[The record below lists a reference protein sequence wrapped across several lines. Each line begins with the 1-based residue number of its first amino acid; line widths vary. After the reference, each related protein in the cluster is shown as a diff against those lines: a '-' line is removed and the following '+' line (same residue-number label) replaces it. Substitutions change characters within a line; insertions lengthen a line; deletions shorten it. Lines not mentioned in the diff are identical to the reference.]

1 MTQCANLRGASS
13 HAISWEAIEALLH
26 RVRKPGRYVGGEVNA
41 IHKPWETT
49 DIHVCLAFPDIYDLG
64 MSNFALAIF
73 YDLLNAQ
80 PDVLAERT
88 YLPAP
93 DMIAQM
99 RDVGMPLYALES
111 YRPVAAF
118 DILAISTAYEQL
130 YTNALEL
137 LDLSGI
143 PLRATDRD
151 AAHPLIVGGGHGT
164 FNPEPV
170 TDFFDVFV
178 IGEAEEVL
186 LELVQTWHRHRHL
199 PREAQLRALL
209 GVPGLYIPRFYQSTG
224 ESGAVIPT
232 DDAPARV
239 LKRLLP
245 ALPPTPIRQLV
256 PNVEVIHNR
265 AVVEIQRGCT
275 RGCRFCQAGSIT
287 RPVRERPAAEIVDT
301 IAAILDATGYEEVA
315 LLSLSSA
322 DHSEIK
328 PMLENILERFKGRHL
343 SISLPSLRI
352 ESFSVDL
359 ADMLSRGRRSGFTFA
374 PEAGSDAL
382 RHRINKDIATEDLL
396 AVAEEV
402 FTRGWRTLK
411 LYFMLGLPGETDED
425 IEAIIDLAH
434 RVRRLGL
441 DIGGRKTEIHVS
453 VSTFVPKPHTTF
465 QWAPLADRA
474 TVERRQ
480 ALLRKRLRG
489 RPGSP
494 GRGLRLS
501 WNAYDGTRLEAL
513 LARGDRR
520 LNAVIEAAWRHGAR
534 FDAWDEWCSL
544 EAWERAFEETGIDV
558 DEAIYR
564 PRAEDEPLPW
574 DHLHSGVEKR
584 FFLRDYRRSQA
595 GELLSDC
602 RDGCHACGILVNY
615 PGMWTEEWGCPGPE
629 VGSRE

>member
-1 MTQCANLRGASS
+1 MTHTHSPIA
-13 HAISWEAIEALLH
+13 WEDIEALLH
-26 RVRKPGRYVGGEVNA
+26 RVQKPGRYVGGEVNA

-49 DIHVCLAFPDIYDLG
+49 NTRVCLAFPDIYDLG

-73 YDLLNAQ
+73 YELLNAR

-99 RDVGMPLYALES
+99 CQARLPLYALES
-111 YRPVAAF
+111 YRSVAAF

-130 YTNALEL
+130 YTNSLEL

-143 PLRATDRD
+143 PLRAADRD
-151 AAHPLIVGGGHGT
+151 ATHPLIVGGGHGT

-170 TDFFDVFV
+170 ADFFDVFV
-178 IGEAEEVL
+178 IGEAEAVL
-186 LELVQTWHRHRHL
+186 LELIDTWQAHRHL
-199 PREAQLRALL
+199 PREGQLRALL
-209 GVPGLYIPRFYQSTG
+209 DVPGLYIPRFYQPTG
-224 ESGAVIPT
+224 ESGAVAPT
-232 DDAPARV
+232 DPAAPARI

-245 ALPPTPIRQLV
+245 TLPPTPIRQLV
-256 PNVEVIHNR
+256 PNVEVTHNR

-287 RPVRERPAAEIVDT
+287 RPVRERPAAEIVESVT
-301 IAAILDATGYEEVA
+301 AILDTTGYEEVA

-328 PMLENILERFKGRHL
+328 PLLEALLERFAGRHV

-359 ADMLSRGRRSGFTFA
+359 ADMLSQGRRSGFTFA

-382 RHRINKDIATEDLL
+382 RRRINKDIATEDLL
-396 AVAEEV
+396 AVATEV

-465 QWAPLADRA
+465 QWAALADRD

-480 ALLRKRLRG
+480 SLLRERLR
-489 RPGSP
+489 

-501 WNAYDGTRLEAL
+501 WNQYDGTRLEAL

-520 LNAVIEAAWRHGAR
+520 LNAVVEAAWRNGAR
-534 FDAWDEWCSL
+534 FDAWDEWRSL
-544 EAWERAFEETGIDV
+544 EAWECAFEETGFDV
-558 DEAIYR
+558 DAALYR
-564 PRAEDEPLPW
+564 SRAVDEPLPW

-584 FFLRDYRRSQA
+584 FLQRDSRRSQA
-595 GELLSDC
+595 GELLDDC
-602 RDGCHACGILVNY
+602 RDQCHACGILANY
-615 PGMWTEEWGCPGPE
+615 PGMWTAEWECPE
-629 VGSRE
+629 R

>member
-1 MTQCANLRGASS
+1 LTTTQPIA
-13 HAISWEAIEALLH
+13 WEAIEALLH
-26 RVRKPGRYVGGEVNA
+26 RVQKPGRYVGGEVNA
-41 IHKPWETT
+41 AVSAVARNGNVAIHKSWETT
-49 DIHVCLAFPDIYDLG
+49 DIHICLAFPDVYDLG
-64 MSNFALAIF
+64 MSNFALAIL

-80 PDVLAERT
+80 SGVLAERT

-99 RDVGMPLYALES
+99 RGAGMPLYALES
-111 YRPVAAF
+111 YRPVGAF

-130 YTNALEL
+130 YTNVLEL
-137 LDLSGI
+137 LDLAGI

-151 AAHPLIVGGGHGT
+151 ATHPLIVGGGHGT

-170 TDFFDVFV
+170 ADFFGVFV
-178 IGEAEEVL
+178 IGEAEAVL
-186 LELVQTWHRHRHL
+186 LELVQTWRLHRHL

-209 GVPGLYIPRFYQSTG
+209 DVPGLYIPRFYRQD
-224 ESGAVIPT
+224 EVSGAVIPT
-232 DDAPARV
+232 DVAAPTRI

-245 ALPPTPIRQLV
+245 MLPPTPIRQLV
-256 PNVEVIHNR
+256 PNVEVTHNR

-287 RPVRERPAAEIVDT
+287 RPVRERPAAEVVES

-328 PMLENILERFKGRHL
+328 PMLEAILERFEDRHL

-359 ADMLSRGRRSGFTFA
+359 ADMLSRGRRSSFTFA

-382 RHRINKDIATEDLL
+382 RCRINKDIATADLL
-396 AVAEEV
+396 AVAQEV
-402 FTRGWRTLK
+402 FTRGWRTIK

-441 DIGGRKTEIHVS
+441 DIGGRKTEVHVS
-453 VSTFVPKPHTTF
+453 VSTFVPKPHTPF
-465 QWAPLADRA
+465 QWAPLADRE

-480 ALLRKRLRG
+480 ALLRERLR
-489 RPGSP
+489 

-501 WNAYDGTRLEAL
+501 WNDYDSTRLEAL

-520 LNAVIEAAWRHGAR
+520 LNAVVEAAWRHGAR
-534 FDAWDEWCSL
+534 FDAWDEWRSL

-558 DEAIYR
+558 DDALYR
-564 PRAEDEPLPW
+564 PRTEDEPLPW

-584 FFLRDYRRSQA
+584 FLLRDYRRSQA
-595 GELLSDC
+595 GELLGDC
-602 RDGCHACGILVNY
+602 RENCHACGILINY
-615 PGMWTEEWGCPGPE
+615 PGMWTEAWKCPEPG
-629 VGSRE
+629 VASRE

>member
-1 MTQCANLRGASS
+1 MTTTQPIA
-13 HAISWEAIEALLH
+13 WEAIEALLH
-26 RVRKPGRYVGGEVNA
+26 RVQKPGRYVGGEVNA
-41 IHKPWETT
+41 AVSAVARNGNVAIHKSWETT
-49 DIHVCLAFPDIYDLG
+49 DIHICLAFPDVYDLG
-64 MSNFALAIF
+64 MSNFALAIL

-80 PDVLAERT
+80 SGVLAERT

-99 RDVGMPLYALES
+99 RGAGMPLYALES
-111 YRPVAAF
+111 YRPVGAF

-130 YTNALEL
+130 YTNVLEL
-137 LDLSGI
+137 LDLAGI

-151 AAHPLIVGGGHGT
+151 ATHPLIVGGGHGT

-170 TDFFDVFV
+170 ADFFGVFV
-178 IGEAEEVL
+178 IGEAEAVL
-186 LELVQTWHRHRHL
+186 LELVQTWRLHRHL

-209 GVPGLYIPRFYQSTG
+209 DVPGLYIPRFYRQD
-224 ESGAVIPT
+224 EVSGAVIPT
-232 DDAPARV
+232 DVAAPTRI

-245 ALPPTPIRQLV
+245 MLPPTPIRQLV
-256 PNVEVIHNR
+256 PNVEVTHNR

-287 RPVRERPAAEIVDT
+287 RPVRERPAAEVVES

-328 PMLENILERFKGRHL
+328 PMLEAILERFEDRHL

-359 ADMLSRGRRSGFTFA
+359 ADMLSRGRRSSFTFA

-382 RHRINKDIATEDLL
+382 RCRINKDIATADLL
-396 AVAEEV
+396 AVAQEV
-402 FTRGWRTLK
+402 FTRGWRTIK

-441 DIGGRKTEIHVS
+441 DIGGRKTEVHVS
-453 VSTFVPKPHTTF
+453 VSTFVPKPHTPF
-465 QWAPLADRA
+465 QWAPLADRE

-480 ALLRKRLRG
+480 ALLRERLR
-489 RPGSP
+489 

-501 WNAYDGTRLEAL
+501 WNDYDSTRLEAL

-520 LNAVIEAAWRHGAR
+520 LNAVVEAAWRHGAR
-534 FDAWDEWCSL
+534 FDAWDEWRSL

-558 DEAIYR
+558 DDALYR
-564 PRAEDEPLPW
+564 PRTEDEPLPW

-584 FFLRDYRRSQA
+584 FLLRDYRRSQA
-595 GELLSDC
+595 GELLGDC
-602 RDGCHACGILVNY
+602 RENCHACGILINY
-615 PGMWTEEWGCPGPE
+615 PGMWTEAWKCPEPG
-629 VGSRE
+629 VASRE

>member
-1 MTQCANLRGASS
+1 MINAYSPIA
-13 HAISWEAIEALLH
+13 WESIEALLH
-26 RVRKPGRYVGGEVNA
+26 HVQKPGRYVGGEFNA

-49 DIHVCLAFPDIYDLG
+49 GVRICLAFPDIYDLG

-80 PDVLAERT
+80 SDILAERT

-99 RDVGMPLYALES
+99 RGVGMPLYALES
-111 YRPVAAF
+111 YRPVATF
-118 DILAISTAYEQL
+118 DILAISAAYEQL

-137 LDLSGI
+137 LDLAGI
-143 PLRATDRD
+143 PLRAADRD
-151 AAHPLIVGGGHGT
+151 ATHPLIVGGGHGT

-170 TDFFDVFV
+170 ADFFDVFV
-178 IGEAEEVL
+178 IGEAEEIL
-186 LELVQTWHRHRHL
+186 LDLVRTWNLHRHL

-209 GVPGLYIPRFYQSTG
+209 DVPGLYVSRFYRQD
-224 ESGAVIPT
+224 EASGAVIPT
-232 DDAPARV
+232 AEDAPARI

-245 ALPPTPIRQLV
+245 MLPPTPIRQLV
-256 PNVEVIHNR
+256 PNVEVTHNR

-287 RPVRERPAAEIVDT
+287 RPVRERPAAEIVDS

-328 PMLENILERFKGRHL
+328 PLLETILERFKGRHL
-343 SISLPSLRI
+343 SVSLPSLRI

-359 ADMLSRGRRSGFTFA
+359 ADMLSQGRRSGFTFA

-382 RHRINKDIATEDLL
+382 RRCINKDIATADLL

-411 LYFMLGLPGETDED
+411 LYFMLGLPGETDDD
-425 IEAIIDLAH
+425 IETIIDLAH
-434 RVRRLGL
+434 RVRRLGW
-441 DIGGRKTEIHVS
+441 DIGGRKTEVHVS
-453 VSTFVPKPHTTF
+453 VSTFVPKPHTPF
-465 QWAPLADRA
+465 QWAPLAGRA

-480 ALLRKRLRG
+480 ALLRERLR
-489 RPGSP
+489 

-501 WNAYDGTRLEAL
+501 WNQYDGTRLEAL

-520 LNAVIEAAWRHGAR
+520 LNAVVEAAWRNGAR
-534 FDAWDEWCSL
+534 FDAWDEWRNL
-544 EAWERAFEETGIDV
+544 EAWEQAFSETGFDV
-558 DEAIYR
+558 DDALYR

-584 FFLRDYRRSQA
+584 FFLQDYRRSQN
-595 GELLSDC
+595 GELLNDC
-602 RDGCHACGILVNY
+602 RDNCHACGILVNY
-615 PGMWTEEWGCPGPE
+615 PGLWTAEWKCPEQGAR
-629 VGSRE
+629 SRK

>member
-1 MTQCANLRGASS
+1 MTTIQP
-13 HAISWEAIEALLH
+13 IPWEAIEALLH
-26 RVRKPGRYVGGEVNA
+26 RVQKPGRYVGGEYNA

-49 DIHVCLAFPDIYDLG
+49 ALHMCLAFPDIYDLG

-73 YDLLNAQ
+73 YELLNAR
-80 PDVLAERT
+80 PEVLAERA

-99 RDVGMPLYALES
+99 RQASLPLYTLES

-130 YTNALEL
+130 YTNILEL
-137 LDLSGI
+137 LDLAGI
-143 PLRATDRD
+143 PLRAADRD
-151 AAHPLIVGGGHGT
+151 ATHPLIIGGGHGT

-170 TDFFDVFV
+170 ADFFDVFV
-178 IGEAEEVL
+178 IGEAEAVL
-186 LELVQTWHRHRHL
+186 LELIDTWQAHRHL
-199 PREAQLRALL
+199 PREDQLRALL
-209 GVPGLYIPRFYQSTG
+209 DVPGLYIPRFYQATG
-224 ESGAVIPT
+224 EFGAVVPT
-232 DDAPARV
+232 DPAAPARI

-245 ALPPTPIRQLV
+245 TLPPTPIRQLV
-256 PNVEVIHNR
+256 PNVEVTHNR

-287 RPVRERPAAEIVDT
+287 RPVRERPAAEIVESV
-301 IAAILDATGYEEVA
+301 AAILDATGYEEVA

-328 PMLENILERFKGRHL
+328 PLLEALLERFAGRHV

-359 ADMLSRGRRSGFTFA
+359 ADMLSQGRRSGFTFA

-382 RHRINKDIATEDLL
+382 RRRINKDIATADLL

-402 FTRGWRTLK
+402 FRRGWRTLK

-441 DIGGRKTEIHVS
+441 DIGGRKTEVHVS

-465 QWAPLADRA
+465 QWAALADRD

-480 ALLRKRLRG
+480 SLLRERLR
-489 RPGSP
+489 

-501 WNAYDGTRLEAL
+501 WNQYDSTRLEAL

-520 LNAVIEAAWRHGAR
+520 LNAVVEAAWRNGAR
-534 FDAWDEWCSL
+534 FDAWDEWRSL
-544 EAWERAFEETGIDV
+544 EAWERAFAETGFDV
-558 DEAIYR
+558 DAALYR
-564 PRAEDEPLPW
+564 PRATDEPLPW

-595 GELLSDC
+595 GELLGDC
-602 RDGCHACGILVNY
+602 RESCHACGILVNY
-615 PGMWTEEWGCPGPE
+615 PGMWTAEWECPEQRGVKSKE
-629 VGSRE
+629 